1 MVHTAHP
8 VPVIMKIKL
17 LLPTKLRRDQMSQKN
32 VQKLATVF
40 FIILLGL
47 AVSAYRVPAESNT
60 SSAKITGT
68 NPVFQNMSSVNR

>member
-1 MVHTAHP
+1 
-8 VPVIMKIKL
+8 
-17 LLPTKLRRDQMSQKN
+17 MSQKN